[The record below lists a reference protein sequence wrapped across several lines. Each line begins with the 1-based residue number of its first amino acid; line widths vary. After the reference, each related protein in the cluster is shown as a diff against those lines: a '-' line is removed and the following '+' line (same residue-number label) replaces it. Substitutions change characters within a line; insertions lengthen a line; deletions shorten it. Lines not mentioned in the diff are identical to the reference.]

1 MGQNKKLLENIRQHE
16 LSKES
21 LIGRYEREMYQ
32 LAQPNQKEQIKTIIN
47 QLKPKQNGKRN

>member
-21 LIGRYEREMYQ
+21 LISMYEREMYQ

>member
-21 LIGRYEREMYQ
+21 LISMYEREMYQ
-32 LAQPNQKEQIKTIIN
+32 LAHPNQKEQIKTIIN